1 MKTFSVD
8 VQITQKHIDSA
19 KQGDCA
25 KCVVA
30 LAVIDAIAKKKK
42 VKKSRVEVSTINWN
56 TAARIGRGTSYMAH
70 HPADIQQLIS
80 TFDLGGTVAPTNFT
94 AEFKERNLYWE

>member
-19 KQGDCA
+19 KRGDCA

-30 LAVIDAIAKKKK
+30 LAVIDAVAKKKK
-42 VKKSRVEVSTINWN
+42 VKKSRVEVSTIHFN
-56 TAARIGRGTSYMAH
+56 TATRIGSTSYLAH

-94 AEFKERNLYWE
+94 AEFKERNLYWGE